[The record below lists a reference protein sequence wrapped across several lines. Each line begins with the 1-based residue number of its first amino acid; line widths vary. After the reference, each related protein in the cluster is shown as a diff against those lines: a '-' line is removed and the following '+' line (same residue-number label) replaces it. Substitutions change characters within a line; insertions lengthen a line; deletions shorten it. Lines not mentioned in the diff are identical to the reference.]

1 MKLKFALA
9 AAAVTMAFAAP
20 AMALDSPSTGNGGLF
35 LTAWDS
41 STGATTGYAR
51 DLGMTMDQFLVN
63 PNVDLSFAADAT
75 FSSTFAGV
83 AAADIRW
90 NITAGDRVVDPNRL
104 LTTGAVDPGTITNG
118 ALNNAVLGA
127 QIPMATD
134 LNGRGIAPGT
144 SVTQGVADTSD
155 PDRIWGPNWGANFGG
170 QTLNINN
177 AAALGGTLG
186 FYLITQNGLT
196 ETSLTTQAIQQQLHV
211 DQGLQ
216 AKTFAGIISTWTLN
230 SDGSLSY
237 NGTDVSPSAVP
248 LPAAA
253 WLFGSGLLGLVG
265 VSRRKAKVAA

>member
-1 MKLKFALA
+1 MKLKHALA

-35 LTAWDS
+35 LTAWDA
-41 STGATTGYAR
+41 STNATIGYAR
-51 DLGMTMDQFLVN
+51 DLGMTMDQFLLN
-63 PNVDLSFAADAT
+63 PNVDLNFAADAT
-75 FSSTFAGV
+75 FVNTFAGV
-83 AAADIRW
+83 AASNIRW
-90 NITAGDRVVDPNRL
+90 NVTAGDRVVDPNRL
-104 LTTGAVDPGTITNG
+104 LSTGAVDPGTITNG

-127 QIPMATD
+127 QIPLATD
-134 LNGRGIAPGT
+134 LNGRGIVPGT
-144 SVTQGVADTSD
+144 SVTQGVADAAD

-170 QTLNINN
+170 QMLNINN
-177 AAALGGTLG
+177 AAALGGSLG

-196 ETSLTTQAIQQQLHV
+196 ETSLTVQATQNQFFV
-211 DQGLQ
+211 DLGTQ
-216 AKTFAGIISTWTLN
+216 AKTFAGIASAWTLN
-230 SDGSLSY
+230 SDGSLSF